1 MESERRAAVSRRAAW
16 LITAWTILALLE
28 FVAQLISARPRKPS
42 WERQLL
48 LDFVIAWSWAAVTPV
63 VVWLARR
70 HLTGRFAT
78 VRTVALH
85 LIAAC
90 SIMMVFAAL
99 RTVLESLILHMYGS
113 ADAPPVLWSIL
124 MFADLDTVLY
134 FVIIGIT
141 RAADQLREYQDR
153 TLRAAALEAELSGA
167 QLRYLERQLQ
177 PHFLFNCLHVI
188 SELAYEAPAAARRII
203 GDLQSLLRS
212 AVAKAGRDEVPLG
225 EELDTL
231 EPYVAI
237 QRARF
242 SEWLTVDTDVD
253 AQARRALMPPFVLQ
267 PLVENA
273 IRHGLTP
280 RGSPGTVG
288 ISARVDGPWL
298 SIRVRDDGVGLPK
311 GPAAHTRR
319 HGIGLRNVRE
329 RLRFLYGPEH
339 WFSLGDNPGGGTCVD
354 IRIPYRPAP
363 AVPVASA
370 NGNGNGHIRQVAH
383 MALPPDNVTGEMP
396 VPAAATSY
404 VQRSPSPPLT
414 GKEWAFLAAG
424 WALFGTFWYLQPYFG
439 EIPWPNGHPVSMML
453 EFGPLNI
460 AMVLVWAA
468 LTPAVI
474 ALARRVRVGVGDGWR
489 PVLFHVVGAVV
500 FSAIQTGAIIALDVE
515 PRSFRFASQPQSL
528 IWNLFVYAALVAW
541 SNGRDYYAWRRERE
555 LESLRLEGA
564 IMRARWRSLCVNLR
578 PDFVCESLDIISAL
592 IDDDPSQA
600 ERLTTRLADLL
611 RLTLD
616 TAAEPWLP
624 LERELSL
631 LNAYVDL
638 KRSIETG
645 RGCIR
650 VQVAGAQRYG
660 ERRIPNRLLRA
671 LLEDSG
677 PATVKID
684 VTQVPRGTRIAVRSD
699 RPMDDAAEMARQ
711 ALSTERVSV
720 RVVDAHEVVFV
731 IDGPLGGI

>member
-1 MESERRAAVSRRAAW
+1 MDQERRVSRRAVW
-16 LITAWTILALLE
+16 LVTAWTIVALLE
-28 FVAQLISARPRKPS
+28 LVAQLISTRPRKPI

-48 LDFVIAWSWAAVTPV
+48 LDLLIAWSWAAITPS

-70 HLTGRFAT
+70 RFTGQFAT
-78 VRTVALH
+78 LRSVGFH

-90 SIMMVFAAL
+90 SIMMAFAAL
-99 RTVLESLILHMYGS
+99 RTVLDSVILHTYGR
-113 ADAPPVLWSIL
+113 AHVPGVLWSIIL
-124 MFADLDTVLY
+124 YGDLDTVLY
-134 FVIIGIT
+134 FVIVGIT
-141 RAADQLREYQDR
+141 RAADQLREYHDR

-188 SELAYEAPAAARRII
+188 SELAYEAPMAARHII

-231 EPYVAI
+231 EPYVDI

-242 SEWLTVDTDVD
+242 SEWLTVTTEVD
-253 AQARRALMPPFVLQ
+253 AEARRALMPPFVLQ

-280 RGSPGTVG
+280 RGGPGMVR
-288 ISARVDGPWL
+288 ISARIDGPWL

-311 GPAAHTRR
+311 GPAVHTRR

-329 RLRFLYGPEH
+329 RLRYLYGPEH
-339 WFSLGDNPGGGTCVD
+339 WFALGDNPGGGTCVD
-354 IRIPYRPAP
+354 MRIPYRPAP
-363 AVPVASA
+363 LHL
-370 NGNGNGHIRQVAH
+370 NGNGNGNGRHLPEVIDTP
-383 MALPPDNVTGEMP
+383 LPPDNVTAEMP
-396 VPAAATSY
+396 VPAETSY
-404 VQRSPSPPLT
+404 VQRAPSPSLT
-414 GKEWAFLAAG
+414 AKDWAFLAAG
-424 WALFGTFWYLQPYFG
+424 WALFGAFWYLQPYLAALPF
-439 EIPWPNGHPVSMML
+439 PNMKPVSTML
-453 EFGPLNI
+453 EYGPLNI
-460 AMVLVWAA
+460 ALVLVWAA

-474 ALARRVRVGVGDGWR
+474 VLARRVRVGVGDGWR
-489 PVLFHVVGAVV
+489 PVLFHIIGAIIFSVV
-500 FSAIQTGAIIALDVE
+500 QTGTIIALDVE
-515 PRSFRFASQPQSL
+515 PKSFRFAQQPESM

-555 LESLRLEGA
+555 LESLRLESA

-592 IDDDPSQA
+592 IDDDPPQA

-624 LERELSL
+624 LERELKL

-650 VQVAGAQRYG
+650 VQVAGAQSYG

-671 LLEDSG
+671 LLEDAG
-677 PATVKID
+677 PAAVKID
-684 VTQVPRGTRIAVRSD
+684 VSQVPRGTRIAVRSD
-699 RPMDDAAEMARQ
+699 QPMDEAAEMARQ

-720 RVVDAHEVVFV
+720 RVVDSHEVVFV
-731 IDGPLGGI
+731 IDSPLG